1 MFIQWTVIMKYL
13 TLLFSSFFI
22 FNTQFALA
30 ESKDAE
36 QMIVMDKSVI
46 DAEKV
51 MDQQI
56 KDINELLDPLTL
68 EDNPRAEFQKILP
81 KIKKFSAVKK
91 ADFKGKQFYIEFKN
105 GTTNSWDMPK

>member
-13 TLLFSSFFI
+13 TLLFTSFFI
-22 FNTQFALA
+22 FNTPFVLA

-36 QMIVMDKSVI
+36 QTIVVDKSVI
-46 DAEKV
+46 DAEKA
-51 MDQQI
+51 MEQQI
-56 KDINELLDPLTL
+56 SDIRELLDPLML
-68 EDNPRAEFQKILP
+68 EDNPRAEFKKMLP

-105 GTTNSWDMPK
+105 GSSNSWDMPK